1 MRKIS
6 LDAAA
11 RELSESAGRAKAG
24 RSAQTVFGGHE
35 QVLRQTMVALVAGAE
50 MAEHEAPGEATVHVL
65 RGRIR
70 LNAPAAA
77 WEGRAGDLI
86 IIPPDRHS
94 VAALEDS
101 VILLTVAMRG

>member
-11 RELSESAGRAKAG
+11 RELSEGAHRASAG

-35 QVLRQTMVALVAGAE
+35 QVLRQTMVALVSGTE
-50 MAEHEAPGEATVHVL
+50 MAEHENPGEATVHVL
-65 RGRIR
+65 RGRVR
-70 LNAPAAA
+70 LTASAAS

-86 IIPPDRHS
+86 VVPPERHAL
-94 VAALEDS
+94 AALEDS
-101 VILLTVAMRG
+101 VILLTVAKLA